1 MMRRAGYIL
10 LCFVFFASSCRTA
23 KEVVV
28 PGDVLKGG
36 QGRFAA
42 YLDNVVEYETLQS
55 KLNVEITRS
64 GKTMASRATLKVVK
78 GEAVNL
84 SVHPVLG
91 IELFRVVLTPENFL
105 LIDRMG
111 KRYVSEPIEDLEKA
125 LNIKLDFEMLQAL
138 FTNQIFYPQQK
149 QPVAF
154 RSFNDSPVENGI
166 SYTPKSEP
174 TGYDC
179 RFVLDAVGLLIRTT
193 VSDLFGKASMQWS
206 YNSFVSLQ
214 KKKIPSSVH
223 VSALFGNEKVELLI
237 ESSDFQVNKAV
248 DIDTSVSSR
257 YQKIS
262 LDQLNK

>member
-23 KEVVV
+23 KE
-28 PGDVLKGG
+28 GGGLVLKDG
-36 QGRFAA
+36 QARFDAC
-42 YLDNVVEYETLQS
+42 LDNAIEYETLQA
-55 KLNVEITRS
+55 KVNVEITRS
-64 GKTMASRATLKVVK
+64 GKTIASRATLKMVK

-111 KRYVSEPIEDLEKA
+111 KRYASEPIEELEKA

-138 FTNQIFYPQQK
+138 FTNQIFYPRQK

-154 RSFNDSPVENGI
+154 RSFNDSPVDDGVN
-166 SYTPKSEP
+166 YTPKKESP
-174 TGYDC
+174 AYDC
-179 RFVLDAVGLLIRTT
+179 QFMIDASGSLIRTT
-193 VSDLFGKASMQWS
+193 VSDLLGRASMQWS
-206 YNSFVSLQ
+206 YDSFVPLQ
-214 KKKIPSSVH
+214 KKKFPSSVSVA
-223 VSALFGNEKVELLI
+223 VSFGSENVELLMK
-237 ESSDFQVNKAV
+237 SSDFQLDKAI